1 MLKKIFSNLSELY
14 QINDNFKC
22 ELKKRVD
29 NWITSPANQMIG
41 DIMERHAHFIKAYTP
56 FISNFDNALKLLD
69 ELTKKNNNFA
79 QFLAAFHA
87 LPKCFSLP
95 VSAHLLD
102 VVQRIP
108 RYKLLLEQ
116 YIKHLPEDSDDRE
129 GSEKALTLMTEV
141 STV

>member
-1 MLKKIFSNLSELY
+1 MKDRLDTWAK
-14 QINDNFKC
+14 
-22 ELKKRVD
+22 
-29 NWITSPANQMIG
+29 SPANQIIG

-56 FISNFDNALKLLD
+56 FISNFDNSLKLLD
-69 ELTKKNNNFA
+69 ELSKKNNNFA
-79 QFLAAFHA
+79 QFLAAFNS
-87 LPKCFSLP
+87 LPKCGSLP

-116 YIKHLPEDSDDRE
+116 YIKHLPEDSNDRDN
-129 GSEKALTLMTEV
+129 SEKALALMTEV